1 MNNWKG
7 ANDLEEQIAYPGMV
21 LWKTVENALLCNIFN
36 VQVLATPAMILRK
49 LLLHDSELQ
58 KDELIRYYKGDRAHP
73 SST

>member
-1 MNNWKG
+1 
-7 ANDLEEQIAYPGMV
+7 MV

-58 KDELIRYYKGDRAHP
+58 KDELIRYYKRGVVLTPALLNHNIYHLIYF
-73 SST
+73 